1 MLAHKGALSWRLSME
16 NPEKFL
22 KELRALLRE
31 EQIEKAKNFI
41 QDNDTKHIF
50 DAHFHYELAL
60 ICEDLGLISRAILE
74 YNLSLRDRPD
84 NVVVLKRLAIIYQD
98 QGQIE
103 KAIRLWQQVIPL
115 APEDEEPIYEL
126 GLLFEQNKEWESARH
141 LYQEAFERTK
151 NPKFQ
156 KFLKELEFQ
165 KRSVINEE
173 RRFLTPEEEIL
184 APTDAQLIHFT
195 TLFSGREGVYAR
207 QWVSSTGNSGYTPVH
222 EPFTMQVAKNHIL
235 GNYTV
240 GIYQLRLDNTVNFIA
255 FDVDIAKSA
264 IARGITDQKIWQR
277 QVQSAHRLAC
287 QLLDIAASFDLPF
300 YLEDSGFKGR
310 HLWLFLER
318 PIPAKAAKRF
328 AEGLASHLSPPP
340 PGVHLEIFPKQS
352 YVSGEGLG
360 NLIKLPLGIHRKT
373 GRRGLFVH
381 PDGQPIEN
389 QLSFLDNVQKVKREK
404 IYETIQ
410 QIFGQISGAGAK
422 GMEARASGEEV
433 HPPMEESQ
441 TEIVISKPMEE
452 YHPDQ
457 DLQLQFLLS
466 SCEVLNFITRKVG
479 EEKELTNDERNV
491 LTYVLGHLEKG
502 AEAVNYFLAQAINT
516 HASMFLKSRFQGN
529 PMSCPKIRQKVP
541 HITSKVNCNCQFDP
555 RLNMYP
561 TPLLHLFAFKES
573 GSIMAESVK
582 LSAIKLQQLVKEYI
596 KIKGEIRRLQLLA
609 EGLEKNLIEVFKQ
622 NEVTEIPTPIGTLK
636 MLTQGDGSTNFIV
649 EI

>member
-1 MLAHKGALSWRLSME
+1 ME
-16 NPEKFL
+16 NPEHFL
-22 KELRALLRE
+22 KEIRELLAKEDIERA
-31 EQIEKAKNFI
+31 KDFI
-41 QDNDTKHIF
+41 QNIDTKNIF
-50 DAHFHYELAL
+50 DPDFHYHLAL

-74 YNLSLRDRPD
+74 YNLSLRDQPH
-84 NVVVLKRLAIIYQD
+84 NVAVLKRLAIIYQD
-98 QGQIE
+98 QGQID

-126 GLLFEQNKEWESARH
+126 GLLFEQNKEWEAARH
-141 LYQEAFERTK
+141 LYQSAFERTK

-156 KFLKELEFQ
+156 KFLKELDFQ
-165 KRSVINEE
+165 RRSRIAEE
-173 RRFLTPEEEIL
+173 GRDLSPEEEL
-184 APTDAQLIHFT
+184 LTPTDAQLIHFA
-195 TLFSGREGVYAR
+195 TLFSGREAVYAR
-207 QWVSSTGNSGYTPVH
+207 QWVSPTGNTGYTPVQ

-235 GNYTV
+235 GHYTV

-264 IARGITDQKIWQR
+264 IARGITDQKVWQR
-277 QVQSAHRLAC
+277 QVQSAHKFAC
-287 QLLDIAASFDLPF
+287 QLLDISASYELPF

-328 AEGLASHLSPPP
+328 AEGLVSHLSPPP

-373 GRRGLFVH
+373 GRRGLFIH
-381 PDGQPIEN
+381 PDGQPVEN
-389 QLSFLDNVQKVKREK
+389 QLAFLDNIQKVKREK

-410 QIFGQISGAGAK
+410 RIFGQVSGAITRN
-422 GMEARASGEEV
+422 MEMETQGKEV
-433 HPPMEESQ
+433 QPPIEDSQ
-441 TEIVISKPMEE
+441 TEIISSTAIEE

-457 DLQLQFLLS
+457 DLQLQFLLN
-466 SCEVLNFITRKVG
+466 SCEVLGFLASKVND
-479 EEKELTNDERNV
+479 EKELTNDERNV
-491 LTYVLGHLEKG
+491 LTYVIGHLDKG
-502 AEAVNYFLAQAINT
+502 AEAVNHFLSQTINA
-516 HASMFLKSRFQGN
+516 HPSMFLKSRFQGN

-541 HITSKVNCNCQFDP
+541 HISSKVNCNCQFDP

-561 TPLLHLFAFKES
+561 TPLLHLIAFK
-573 GSIMAESVK
+573 GSATITADSVK

-609 EGLEKNLIEVFKQ
+609 EDLEKNLIEVFKQ
-622 NEVTEIPTPIGTLK
+622 NEVTQIPTPIGTLK